1 MTIDKNIEIAALTAK
16 MLTIGELIHKLSN
29 SLTQA
34 TPESDTEKRLISK
47 IAAYTSDYNVYKDQ
61 IAILEKQIE
70 AEKTPKTT
78 TWAEISTSDHT
89 HIWPSTTYSNPTYY
103 TYSVQTNSNTTADN
117 FYKPSTANT
126 AIWVNDNAIQ
136 YVVDVSE
143 PSTPTVV
150 DSFYEV
156 SAASYTKKLK
166 ENGIID

>member
-34 TPESDTEKRLISK
+34 APNSDNEKRLISK

-78 TWAEISTSDHT
+78 TWGEVSSSGY
-89 HIWPSTTYSNPTYY
+89 STTWPTIEYTNPTYY
-103 TYSVQTNSNTTADN
+103 TYKIDSSSATTTTDN
-117 FYKPSTANT
+117 FYTPSTGTFYKA
-126 AIWVNDNAIQ
+126 DNNYATT
-136 YVVDVSE
+136 YVVDVSD
-143 PSTPTVV
+143 PSTPTVL
-150 DSFYEV
+150 DSFTESTAYM
-156 SAASYTKKLK
+156 KKLK